1 MSLKYRDY
9 QGNEV
14 PISGLNGTSGELVPS
29 VSAVRSGTYIP
40 SSSVQAQEDL
50 SFSITFSEPMPDN
63 DYQVI
68 FGSSSNGSSSGTIQC
83 AVRSRTTTG
92 FSGVVRN
99 VGLDTISVASG
110 TFTWF
115 AFKLMTN
122 ESRALD
128 EAKIEQNTKNFAPN
142 FSATSS
148 YAVGDYV
155 TYNNVLYRCTVQHTA
170 SAWNSSHFTQVTV
183 GGILGNLDKYSYL
196 TCSQSWINEWTEF
209 GTNWTPFYSFTAPYS
224 GKYRLHS
231 SLIYNINNTS
241 AINVNLRYYNTSI
254 PTTIHLGQ
262 IASYGNS
269 RYGINMDCIVELNA
283 NDVVQLQFQSE
294 DTQTIRW
301 IQRDNN
307 RGDYWQ
313 YLG

>member
-1 MSLKYRDY
+1 MGIFYRGSD
-9 QGNEV
+9 GTERV
-14 PISGLNGTSGELVPS
+14 VAGLAPAGQLVPS
-29 VSAVRSGTYIP
+29 VSLYQKGRVTATNITAGGYVIKDISFANTMPNTDYI
-40 SSSVQAQEDL
+40 V
-50 SFSITFSEPMPDN
+50 
-63 DYQVI
+63 VI
-68 FGSSSNGSSSGTIQC
+68 NNASNGYMAVDVVNKTTSGFTAFVYNRATSDID
-83 AVRSRTTTG
+83 TG
-92 FSGVVRN
+92 AF
-99 VGLDTISVASG
+99 D
-110 TFTWF
+110 WQ
-115 AFKLMTN
+115 AFKLMTDDVT
-122 ESRALD
+122 ALD

-170 SAWNSSHFTQVTV
+170 SAWNSSHFTQMTV

-196 TCSQSWINEWTEF
+196 TCSQSWIGEWTEF

-269 RYGINMDCIVELNA
+269 RHGINMDCIVELNA

-294 DTQTIRW
+294 DAQTIRW